1 MMDREFTPREK
12 GMLLVLAVLLLAL
25 GYMKLFYAPV
35 QQAVEDN
42 QQRQTELQDQ
52 ALIEQSRALK
62 MQVMEK
68 ELEELKAG
76 NAVPDAQVPDYDN
89 VQRVMIEL
97 NAILAR
103 AQEYSLAFD
112 DVSLDDSGLVRRPV
126 ELTFKEYSL
135 LHFFLEHPEEVLAR
149 ERIMKA
155 VWDTDDLLESRTID
169 MHVRT
174 LRQKLGHAGDAIC
187 TVRKVGY
194 KLSAKGTEAGED
206 A

>member
-52 ALIEQSRALK
+52 ALIEQTRALK

-112 DVSLDDSGLVRRPV
+112 DVSLDDSGLVRRPGDHQRPV
-126 ELTFKEYSL
+126 PLPLSL
-135 LHFFLEHPEEVLAR
+135 LHPGRVHLCRRGRHRYHRRPRRRDPAHRRVPGA
-149 ERIMKA
+149 
-155 VWDTDDLLESRTID
+155 
-169 MHVRT
+169 
-174 LRQKLGHAGDAIC
+174 
-187 TVRKVGY
+187 
-194 KLSAKGTEAGED
+194 
-206 A
+206 

>member
-52 ALIEQSRALK
+52 ALIEQTRALK

-68 ELEELKAG
+68 ELEELKAS
-76 NAVPDAQVPDYDN
+76 NAVPDAQVPDYN
-89 VQRVMIEL
+89 NAKRVMVEL

-103 AQEYSLAFD
+103 AREYSLSFD
-112 DVSLDDSGLVRRPV
+112 DVSLDEDSGLVRRPV
-126 ELTFKEYSL
+126 ELTFQTADYAAAREIINDLYHCRYRCSIQDVTISADEDGTDITAAPGAVTQL
-135 LHFFLEHPEEVLAR
+135 TAVFLERNDGTVTANQ
-149 ERIMKA
+149 
-155 VWDTDDLLESRTID
+155 TDGNS
-169 MHVRT
+169 
-174 LRQKLGHAGDAIC
+174 
-187 TVRKVGY
+187 
-194 KLSAKGTEAGED
+194 
-206 A
+206 

>member
-1 MMDREFTPREK
+1 M
-12 GMLLVLAVLLLAL
+12 
-25 GYMKLFYAPV
+25 
-35 QQAVEDN
+35 EDN

-52 ALIEQSRALK
+52 ALIEQTRALK

-126 ELTFKEYSL
+126 ELTFKTADYAAAREIINDLYHCRYRCSIQDVSIYADEDGTDITAAPGAVTQL
-135 LHFFLEHPEEVLAR
+135 TAVFLERNDGTV
-149 ERIMKA
+149 KS
-155 VWDTDDLLESRTID
+155 DQTDGNS
-169 MHVRT
+169 
-174 LRQKLGHAGDAIC
+174 
-187 TVRKVGY
+187 
-194 KLSAKGTEAGED
+194 
-206 A
+206 

>member
-1 MMDREFTPREK
+1 M
-12 GMLLVLAVLLLAL
+12 LLLAL

-52 ALIEQSRALK
+52 ALIEQTRALK

-97 NAILAR
+97 NA
-103 AQEYSLAFD
+103 SWP
-112 DVSLDDSGLVRRPV
+112 G
-126 ELTFKEYSL
+126 
-135 LHFFLEHPEEVLAR
+135 
-149 ERIMKA
+149 
-155 VWDTDDLLESRTID
+155 
-169 MHVRT
+169 
-174 LRQKLGHAGDAIC
+174 AG
-187 TVRKVGY
+187 V
-194 KLSAKGTEAGED
+194 
-206 A
+206 